1 MNLEFRSELKD
12 LIPYVPGKPIEEV
25 MKEYHLNDV
34 IKLASNENPL
44 GCSPK
49 AKEAIISALEALN
62 LYPDGNST
70 LLREKLA
77 KKYNIKVEQVIPSSG
92 SDEMI
97 DQLAKTFIN
106 KDDEV
111 IMADI
116 TFPRYIS
123 TCKMMGGKP
132 VIIPL
137 KNFTHD
143 LKSMSQAIS
152 DKTKLIYVCN
162 PNNPT
167 GTMIPTSEVIDLLES
182 VPSNIIVVLDEAYR
196 EYVTRDDYMM
206 DSENLIEKYPNL
218 VILRTFS
225 KAYGLAALRVGYTIA
240 NEDIISNIH
249 KVRGPFNINSLA
261 QVASIA
267 ALEDEEFI
275 KKSYITNKTE
285 KEYLYNEFNK
295 LNIEYCQSEANHI
308 FLDVKQDSSSVFIEL
323 QKSGVI
329 VRPMGGTYIR
339 VSIGLRH
346 ENERFIKELIRV
358 LGIEL
363 ANA

>member
-1 MNLEFRSELKD
+1 MQFKFREELKD
-12 LIPYVPGKPIEEV
+12 LVPYIPGKPIEQV
-25 MKEYHLNDV
+25 MKEYNLTDV

-49 AKEAIISALEALN
+49 AKEAISSALDSLN

-77 KKYNIKVEQVIPSSG
+77 QKYNIKVEQVIPSSG

-97 DQLAKTFIN
+97 DQLAKTFIDE
-106 KDDEV
+106 DDEV

-116 TFPRYIS
+116 TFPRYTD

-132 VIIPL
+132 VVVPL

-143 LKSMSQAIS
+143 LKSMAQAVS
-152 DKTKLIYVCN
+152 DKTKIIYICN

-167 GTMIPTSEVIDLLES
+167 GTMIPTSEVIDLLENIPSS
-182 VPSNIIVVLDEAYR
+182 VLVVLDEAYR

-206 DSENLIEKYPNL
+206 DSEKLIERHPNLI
-218 VILRTFS
+218 ILRTFS

-240 NEDIISNIH
+240 HEDIISNIN

-261 QVASIA
+261 QVAAIA
-267 ALEDEEFI
+267 SLEDADFI
-275 KKSYITNKTE
+275 KESYYINKSG
-285 KEYLYNEFNK
+285 KEYLYGEFDK
-295 LNIEYCQSEANHI
+295 MNIEYCPSEANHI
-308 FLDVKQDSSSVFIEL
+308 FLNVGQDSMEIFTEL
-323 QKSGVI
+323 QKVGVI
-329 VRPMGGTYIR
+329 IRPMGSTYIR
-339 VSIGLRH
+339 VSIGLKH
-346 ENERFIKELIRV
+346 ENERFIEELTR
-358 LGIEL
+358 LLEREL